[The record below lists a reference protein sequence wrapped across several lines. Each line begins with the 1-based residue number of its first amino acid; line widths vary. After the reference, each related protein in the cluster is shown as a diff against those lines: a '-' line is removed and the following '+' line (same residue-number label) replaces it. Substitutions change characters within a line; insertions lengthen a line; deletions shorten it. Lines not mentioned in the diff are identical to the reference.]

1 MFNHL
6 NYETM
11 KTVFLKNWLAFGLM
25 ALAAFGFAACSDDD
39 GTTPPPPGA
48 DETVVEG
55 SYAGTMSVVEAAVPA
70 EGEDADEPAGTA
82 VEAAVSAEAVGFT
95 DFPIRDLVVRI
106 VGEDSADAIVEAVGK
121 VDYSIPYTAEM
132 SEDKSAVAM
141 TLSPET
147 LVISMPIEG
156 AEPLE
161 IGVAVSAE
169 ADAVYTVENGKL
181 VFNLSVEGITV
192 GGEALEG
199 FEAFSLDF
207 DLAKNTTEE

>member
-55 SYAGTMSVVEAAVPA
+55 SYAGTMSVVEAAAPA

-161 IGVAVSAE
+161 IAVAISAA
-169 ADAVYTVENGKL
+169 ADATYTVESSKL
-181 VFNLSVEGITV
+181 GFALSVDGVTL

-207 DLAKNTTEE
+207 DLAKKHY